1 MSLTLKN
8 YKQIRTPFAFFDE
21 TGSINDKANRFF
33 CLGMIK
39 CMQPFFLDSRIREV
53 REKSRF
59 YDEIK
64 WNTLSKSKLETIL
77 GIIEVVFDTPCI
89 YFSLLLIK
97 TI

>member
-1 MSLTLKN
+1 MNLTFKN

-39 CMQPFFLDSRIREV
+39 CMQPFFLDSRIREI
-53 REKSRF
+53 REKNRF

-64 WNTLSKSKLETIL
+64 WNTLSKAKLTTIL
-77 GIIEVVFDTPCI
+77 DIIKGVFETPGI
-89 YFSLLLIK
+89 YFSCIEE
-97 TI
+97 I